1 MFLSISLLD
10 YLHSQI
16 NPVPLSYLHGLDD
29 LEGIRLFRAVE
40 KLPPEAASL
49 EEWNDALLYLTQ
61 APPEKTVQAARARLI
76 CLLSDRKK

>member
-1 MFLSISLLD
+1 MLQTVAQQIVHRSISLLD
-10 YLHSQI
+10 
-16 NPVPLSYLHGLDD
+16 YLHGLDD
-29 LEGIRLFRAVE
+29 LEGIRLLRAVE

-76 CLLSDRKK
+76 CLLADRKK

>member
-29 LEGIRLFRAVE
+29 LEGIRLLRAVE
-40 KLPPEAASL
+40 KLPPEAGS
-49 EEWNDALLYLTQ
+49 
-61 APPEKTVQAARARLI
+61 
-76 CLLSDRKK
+76 RKNS

>member
-29 LEGIRLFRAVE
+29 LEAT
-40 KLPPEAASL
+40 A
-49 EEWNDALLYLTQ
+49 
-61 APPEKTVQAARARLI
+61 QAADQVFSAL
-76 CLLSDRKK
+76 